1 LFNPTIPKMIFKFI
15 SKIFQN
21 KEKEIDYL
29 LLNTSLQSTE
39 FLKSKFVETK
49 ENIILKI
56 NEKNKS
62 I

>member
-1 LFNPTIPKMIFKFI
+1 MIFKFI